1 MNKGIAM
8 KAYWIGHVN
17 VTKPDS
23 YAEYGKLAGPA
34 IEKHGG
40 RFLARGGKSTTL
52 EGDKYGRIVVV
63 EFPNYDAAVKC
74 YNSSEYKE
82 AFNKQVGAANRI
94 VTIVEGLA

>member
-1 MNKGIAM
+1 M
-8 KAYWIGHVN
+8 KAYWVGHVN

-40 RFLARGGKSTTL
+40 RFLARGGKSAAL
-52 EGDKYGRIVVV
+52 EGDKYARIVVI
-63 EFPNYDAAVKC
+63 EFPSYDAAVKC

-94 VTIVEGLA
+94 VAIVEGLA

>member
-1 MNKGIAM
+1 M

-40 RFLARGGKSTTL
+40 RFLARGGKSATL
-52 EGDKYGRIVVV
+52 EGDKYGMAEKHLYSCFDFRLRSDIRLG
-63 EFPNYDAAVKC
+63 E
-74 YNSSEYKE
+74 
-82 AFNKQVGAANRI
+82 
-94 VTIVEGLA
+94 LAPPPRLIRDQ